1 MRLARLSPKL
11 FLLLF
16 VVAYAGAFAQA
27 IKPVEELGYTVVNH
41 DRVRWPSPESAL
53 KDLRS
58 PDDETR
64 LNALKLAGLSDQQA
78 HEAAWSSGHDSP
90 VKASASMS

>member
-1 MRLARLSPKL
+1 L

-16 VVAYAGAFAQA
+16 VVAYVGAFAHA

-53 KDLRS
+53 RGTCAPPTMKRD
-58 PDDETR
+58 
-64 LNALKLAGLSDQQA
+64 
-78 HEAAWSSGHDSP
+78 
-90 VKASASMS
+90 